1 MLKKY
6 LYILMAM
13 LTIMSVSGC
22 QLAKEDNATELEDE
36 FIGILVTYVEDG
48 ADYKVLG
55 DEEGRLYA
63 KLAEYI
69 DENGYK
75 AHEYVFEVEN
85 SMPLF
90 TPKFTTSD
98 ADGEFEYISTMMSD
112 KMHNID
118 VSNNINYIDD
128 ENSHVTNSHQA
139 DIYFKSDVIMYVYN
153 VYQKE
158 DGSVYAINENM
169 GTHIS
174 GNGFTKE
181 EYTKSGKDTTAICK
195 LNTCIKEEP
204 KSVDII
210 CMNNNDEI
218 VKCDS
223 YDISDIPKDYKL
235 DDNVQYIIVKTTD
248 IKNNIETKIYTSE
261 DMFLDLVTVDD
272 TVVLGKT
279 SVELEWSDNG
289 N

>member
-1 MLKKY
+1 
-6 LYILMAM
+6 MAM

-63 KLAEYI
+63 KLTEYI

-75 AHEYVFEVEN
+75 AQEYVFEVEN

-181 EYTKSGKDTTAICK
+181 EYTKLGKDTTAICK